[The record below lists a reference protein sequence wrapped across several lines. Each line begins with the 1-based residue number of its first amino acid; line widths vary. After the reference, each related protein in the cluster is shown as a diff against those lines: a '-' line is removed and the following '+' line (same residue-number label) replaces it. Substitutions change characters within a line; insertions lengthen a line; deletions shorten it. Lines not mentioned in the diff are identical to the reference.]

1 MDVLTRNNRLFATYM
16 MTLLYAFHY
25 GIPMYAAS
33 TFLSQ
38 IFGNPFTS
46 VIYMIAGFLT
56 LAISIHIT
64 KYLKHFHTYSFT
76 MGIVIAQII
85 ITFAL
90 GLTDNNFL
98 LGLFF
103 IMHFI
108 LAALIFTCLNVFLEN
123 FSNNKET
130 GQIRGVF
137 FTLFNLGFLVSP
149 FLGGAL
155 LAKSGYTALFTVSA
169 SLLIPFL
176 FFMHHY
182 LKKMKDHR
190 FLSVNL
196 FSAFK
201 KAWNNTDTR
210 GALLAVIL
218 LECFFTMTVIYLP
231 IYIVSLGIPLTTY
244 LTAVLP
250 IALIPLVIMPYEL
263 GIIADNK
270 LGEKEL
276 MLLGLLILTVSA
288 FTISIVTSSNILV
301 WILILTVSRIG
312 AALVETMSYT
322 YYFKKINAG
331 DVDLTTLFSNVRNF
345 SLAITALFGIILSPL
360 VIMYPTIMFVML
372 GIILLW
378 GITQVFHIHDTL

>member
-1 MDVLTRNNRLFATYM
+1 MDILTRNNSLFATYM

-33 TFLSQ
+33 TFLSKT
-38 IFGNPFTS
+38 FGSPFTS

-56 LAISIHIT
+56 VAVSIHIT

-76 MGIVIAQII
+76 MSIVVLQMI

-90 GLTDNNFL
+90 GLTDDKFL

-103 IMHFI
+103 VLHFI
-108 LAALIFTCLNVFLEN
+108 FAALIFTCLNVFLEN
-123 FSNNKET
+123 FSNSRET

-155 LAKSGYTALFTVSA
+155 LAKSGFTALFTVSA
-169 SLLIPFL
+169 SLLIPFI

-182 LKKMKDHR
+182 LKNIKDPN
-190 FLSVNL
+190 FISVNL

-201 KAWNNTDTR
+201 KAWTNIDTR
-210 GALLAVIL
+210 GALIAIIL
-218 LECFFTMTVIYLP
+218 LECFFAMTVIYLP
-231 IYIVSLGIPLTTY
+231 IYIISLDIPLTTY

-250 IALIPLVIMPYEL
+250 IALIPLVVMPYEL
-263 GIIADNK
+263 GIIADTK

-276 MLLGLLILTVSA
+276 MILGLLLLTITA
-288 FTISIVTSSNILV
+288 FAISIVTSSNILV
-301 WILILTVSRIG
+301 WILILTTSRIG

-322 YYFKKINAG
+322 YYFKKIDG
-331 DVDLTTLFSNVRNF
+331 SDVDLTTLFSNARNF
-345 SLAITALFGIILSPL
+345 GLAITALFGIILSPL
-360 VIMYPTIMFVML
+360 VAIYPTIMFVML

-378 GITQVFHIHDTL
+378 GITQVLRIHDTL